1 MKYCMCYDRHL
12 APPTKNKEVKG
23 NRSQKERLKHT
34 ISSPGRHVSQRSP
47 SKRISFERGI
57 RPGGTVPGL
66 SWIDIL

>member
-1 MKYCMCYDRHL
+1 MYFDKHQVLPEKKYFL
-12 APPTKNKEVKG
+12 NKKITKVINT
-23 NRSQKERLKHT
+23 HT

-66 SWIDIL
+66 S